1 MKEHWWKN
9 KWIFSLLSIIF
20 MIYMTGCQKEY
31 SFEGSPVPVP
41 DTLPATTTIDFPSC
55 TSCINND
62 TLALWSWKFK
72 LNNAIL
78 CGHSDTA
85 IINIERSSFTFFGPS
100 SCSMD
105 SGLVI
110 TVYLNPWV
118 LDSDQSNISAGMVA
132 FYYYDHVGTSYILM
146 SQPNTAF
153 SLTIESYNNLTG
165 LTVGKFS
172 GYAFMANGDFA
183 TVSEGRFKVKLR

>member
-1 MKEHWWKN
+1 MKEQWFGN
-9 KWIFSLLSIIF
+9 NRFFIILPF
-20 MIYMTGCQKEY
+20 VAFIVITGCQKDY
-31 SFEGSPVPVP
+31 SFEDNPAPIT
-41 DTLPATTTIDFPSC
+41 DTSVTAAIDFPSC
-55 TSCINND
+55 KSCINDD
-62 TLALWSWKFK
+62 TMALWSWRFK
-72 LNNAIL
+72 LNNATL
-78 CGHSDTA
+78 CGHTDTA

-100 SCSMD
+100 ICSMD

-172 GYAFMANGDFA
+172 GYAFMANGNIA
-183 TVSEGRFKVKLR
+183 SVSEGRFKVKLR